1 MVSDNFRATRHPVIV
16 RGFAAPRQPTNP
28 YRAGAPA
35 PVPPHPYLVMPKS
48 PRPAAAPDAPTVAVA
63 TEPLSPT
70 ASAAV
75 AEEPVFPLDVLRSRA
90 DRLAR
95 AARESC
101 RQHERCSA
109 TCGKADV
116 ENAELTAVLE
126 LTAVADRQLGEAAE
140 AYEKASARL
149 APDGPDAAWWH
160 KANGLWLAA
169 REHVRRHSLG
179 DRLSK
184 RVGNGPSP
192 GSLRELTVEYAL
204 EASAILSLK
213 QAVDE
218 YCKSRPVS

>member
-1 MVSDNFRATRHPVIV
+1 
-16 RGFAAPRQPTNP
+16 
-28 YRAGAPA
+28 
-35 PVPPHPYLVMPKS
+35 MPKS
-48 PRPAAAPDAPTVAVA
+48 PRTPAAPDAPAAAVA
-63 TEPLSPT
+63 TDSTSP
-70 ASAAV
+70 ARPV
-75 AEEPVFPLDVLRSRA
+75 VEEPVFPLDVLRCRA

-95 AARESC
+95 AAREAC
-101 RQHERCSA
+101 RQHERCASS
-109 TCGKADV
+109 CDKADV

-126 LTAVADRQLGEAAE
+126 MTALADRQLGEAAE
-140 AYEKASARL
+140 AYEKAGARL
-149 APDGPDAAWWH
+149 HPEGDDAAWWH

-184 RVGNGPSP
+184 RAGNGPSP
-192 GSLRELTVEYAL
+192 HSLRELTVEYAL